1 MASLACPRCGSLA
14 PSGAP
19 TCPTCG
25 APLVLRSA
33 GPVGGAN
40 QGPGEA
46 PPASVSQSAS
56 STPSYAPPPLAYPSA
71 PSSPAYSPATPS
83 YPLPSGAAPAGP
95 MRVVRQ
101 ATPANVQV
109 YTTSKGRAAAAT
121 AGIALLMIV
130 AAVVLWRTFTAP
142 DPQADA
148 SFFRFMTGS
157 HALSPVPASDAYL
170 AAYDTM
176 MFLLLAAVP
185 LVAAAAY
192 WFGLRRLYQ
201 DHGGA
206 VWLKTLGL
214 SGGLA
219 IVTVGVLSV
228 GVPRGGMRG
237 PWALGMFAY
246 YPAFLLL
253 ALIGAVAAGGVAY
266 GFVRWFARFPLERMR
281 LLQSD
286 PWLDV
291 LLVGGVA
298 LGALA
303 AQFVIYGL
311 IAGGSFASG
320 IWWVP
325 LAALL
330 LAAYGGWAALR
341 PLPNP
346 QP

>member
-1 MASLACPRCGSLA
+1 M
-14 PSGAP
+14 
-19 TCPTCG
+19 
-25 APLVLRSA
+25 
-33 GPVGGAN
+33 
-40 QGPGEA
+40 
-46 PPASVSQSAS
+46 
-56 STPSYAPPPLAYPSA
+56 
-71 PSSPAYSPATPS
+71 
-83 YPLPSGAAPAGP
+83 PAGP

-109 YTTSKGRAAAAT
+109 YATSKGRAAAAT
-121 AGIALLMIV
+121 AGIALLMIA

-148 SFFRFMTGS
+148 SFFCFMTGS
-157 HALSPVPASDAYL
+157 HSLSPIPASETYL

-201 DHGGA
+201 DRGGA
-206 VWLKTLGL
+206 VWLKTLSL
-214 SGGLA
+214 SIGLA
-219 IVTVGVLSV
+219 IVAVGMLSV
-228 GVPRGGMRG
+228 GVSAGGMRG
-237 PWALGMFAY
+237 PWALGMLAY

-253 ALIGAVAAGGVAY
+253 ALVAAAAAGTAAY

-291 LLVGGVA
+291 LLAGGVA

-303 AQFVIYGL
+303 AQFIAYGML
-311 IAGGSFASG
+311 AGSTFASG
-320 IWWVP
+320 IWWAP

-330 LAAYGGWAALR
+330 LAAYAGWAALR

>member
-1 MASLACPRCGSLA
+1 MSSLACPRCGSSA

-19 TCPTCG
+19 TCPACG

-40 QGPGEA
+40 VGPAEA
-46 PPASVSQSAS
+46 PPATVSQSAR
-56 STPSYAPPPLAYPSA
+56 STPSYTPPPLVYPSA
-71 PSSPAYSPATPS
+71 PSSPASPPPS
-83 YPLPSGAAPAGP
+83 AAMPVGP

-101 ATPANVQV
+101 ATPTNVQV
-109 YTTSKGRAAAAT
+109 YATSKGRAVAAT
-121 AGIALLMIV
+121 AGIAVLMIV

-142 DPQADA
+142 DPEADA
-148 SFFRFMTGS
+148 AFFRFMIGS
-157 HALSPVPASDAYL
+157 HSLSPVPAGDTYL

-176 MFLLLAAVP
+176 MFLLLAAAP

-214 SGGLA
+214 SVGLTIAA
-219 IVTVGVLSV
+219 IGVLSV
-228 GVPRGGMRG
+228 GVPRGDMRG
-237 PWALGMFAY
+237 PWALAMFAY

-253 ALIGAVAAGGVAY
+253 ALIAATAAGTAAY

-291 LLVGGVA
+291 LLVGGIA

-303 AQFVIYGL
+303 AQFVVYGML
-311 IAGGSFASG
+311 AGSAFASG

-330 LAAYGGWAALR
+330 LATYAGWAALR